1 MDRDLSL
8 YERLRVQA
16 AQLFAMAG
24 GAGRATEARVA
35 DLELLIREAQTREYR
50 RAENSARDRACYR
63 LGGAFE
69 PIGAL
74 KLDDVQLTGFLALGT
89 LGVLLLAKE
98 AVSHPTLSVADLL
111 AALFR
116 SPAGRVIRAHG
127 IRLRWEWLQQLYLE
141 ETERFEQ
148 SRKGRDPE
156 ARWRYEKVTVNQTYL
171 VGQISHLLQIEPP
184 MLRNRGAAFDWI
196 KFNGGNPRFV
206 DGPPSA
212 DIAAIEA
219 AFR

>member
-1 MDRDLSL
+1 MHRDLSL
-8 YERLRVQA
+8 AERLKIQA
-16 AQLFAMAG
+16 AQLFAELNA
-24 GAGRATEARVA
+24 AGRATQAKVA
-35 DLELLIREAQTREYR
+35 DLELLIREAQTREHR

-74 KLDDVQLTGFLALGT
+74 KLDDVQLTGFLGLGT
-89 LGVLLLAKE
+89 IGVLLLAKE
-98 AVSHPTLSVADLL
+98 AVSHPTLGVADLL

-148 SRKGRDPE
+148 SRKGRDPN
-156 ARWRYEKVTVNQTYL
+156 ARWRCEKVTVNQTYI
-171 VGQISHLLQIEPP
+171 VGQISCLLQIEVPA
-184 MLRNRGAAFDWI
+184 LRDRGAAFDWI
-196 KFNGGNPRFV
+196 KGQGGNPRFV
-206 DGPPSA
+206 DGPPLA
-212 DIAAIEA
+212 DIAALEEA
-219 AFR
+219 FL